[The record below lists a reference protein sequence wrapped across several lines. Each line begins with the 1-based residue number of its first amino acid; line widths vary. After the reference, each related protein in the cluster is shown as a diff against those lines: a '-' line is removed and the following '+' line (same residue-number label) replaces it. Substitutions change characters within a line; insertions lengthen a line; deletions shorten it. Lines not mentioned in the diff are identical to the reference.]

1 MSSRRRACQ
10 ACHVLKARCDPSEGD
25 AGICER
31 CWRLDK
37 ECVPAPR
44 KLQRDRIAE
53 LEAQVEQLTKLL
65 QSHGVSDTPSTTADV
80 KKRKLSDGSP
90 KEAKTESSPTLVP
103 SKDVLDYIDNQV
115 SRAQQRQALD
125 AYQKRIMRVS
135 PYIQNADMDL
145 DKLRKTPLLLL
156 SILAFPNTGV
166 LSSDL
171 QHDMAERAISDFQ
184 AKMIA
189 AGERNLELVQ
199 SLLISVFWFRA
210 RPGFKHATIMQLSH
224 LAVGMAADLGIGGP
238 QASYDPGVAFDRME
252 GAYSLEARRIWLS
265 CFIASSGMTT
275 ILRRPDSNPWT
286 YYHNDSLNAIRT
298 YSSRLE
304 DRLFC
309 QIVHAEEICQRI
321 TTRLELADITRFW
334 DLSDPSIEVIF
345 SQLRLAIDDWAAKIP
360 QDLRR
365 PELMFYQQIAL
376 IYLNE
381 PVLHTQ
387 FNKSTFC
394 PPLLPEKMTPSDFAC
409 PTVTVNH
416 VAALYALKDACHE
429 ALNIATTLPVT
440 TVLSTSSLCYSPRI
454 LYALFMLLK
463 LHIAVTAH
471 SNTYG
476 IILSNTEL
484 YTEYYLEKVIALSD
498 ALAVTDAGTH
508 KSFVTQILQASTKL
522 AQWFQSYNTK
532 ILEKNLEKD
541 ANAAQYDAFLA
552 TTSGAVDAMALP
564 AEMDLGAAKFFEDE
578 YMLNSLFAEEIVP
591 LPP

>member
-1 MSSRRRACQ
+1 MSARRRACE

-25 AGICER
+25 ADICER
-31 CWRLDK
+31 CWRLGK

-65 QSHGVSDTPSTTADV
+65 QSQGVSDKPSTTADV
-80 KKRKLSDGSP
+80 KKRKLSDGNP
-90 KEAKTESSPTLVP
+90 KEVKTESSPALAP
-103 SKDVLDYIDNQV
+103 SKDVLDYIDGQV
-115 SRAQQRQALD
+115 SRAQQRQVLD

-145 DKLRKTPLLLL
+145 VKLRKTPLLLL

-166 LSSDL
+166 LASDL

-210 RPGFKHATIMQLSH
+210 RPGFKHATIMQLIY

-238 QASYDPGVAFDRME
+238 QASYDPGVAFDKME
-252 GAYSLEARRIWLS
+252 DADSVEARRIWLS

-286 YYHNDSLNAIRT
+286 FYHNDSLNAIRN
-298 YSSRLE
+298 YSSKPE

-321 TTRLELADITRFW
+321 TTRLELADFTRFW
-334 DLSDPSIEVIF
+334 DLSDPSVEVIF
-345 SQLRLAIDDWAAKIP
+345 SQLRLSIDDWAVKIP

-416 VAALYALKDACHE
+416 VAALYALKDACHG
-429 ALNIATTLPVT
+429 ALNIATSLPVT

-463 LHIAVTAH
+463 LYIAVTAH
-471 SNTYG
+471 GNTYG
-476 IILSNTEL
+476 IVLSRSEL
-484 YTEYYLEKVIALSD
+484 YFEYYLDKVKALGD
-498 ALAVTDAGTH
+498 ALAVADAGTT
-508 KSFVTQILQASTKL
+508 KSFVTQIIQASTKL
-522 AQWFQSYNTK
+522 GEWFQSYSK
-532 ILEKNLEKD
+532 IIEQYEKD
-541 ANAAQYDAFLA
+541 SNASQYDTFLA
-552 TTSGAVDAMALP
+552 TSGAVDAMAIP
-564 AEMDLGAAKFFEDE
+564 AELDLGAAKFFEDD
-578 YMLNSLFAEEIVP
+578 YMLNNLFAEEIVP
-591 LPP
+591 LPPS